1 MKNTKKKI
9 KGQSKV
15 VKHSFTGSNITKY
28 SGLNTVAKYMNKQS
42 IIKSVSTLFPTR
54 WHSAT
59 RFGVNQVLIS
69 IIMASFCG
77 INRIN
82 KISSFTG
89 DGLTRV
95 LLKLDKA
102 INENAI
108 STTLKKLGQKGARSL
123 QSLLLSINAR
133 WLKESGLTRI
143 TLDADS
149 TVKSVC
155 GNQEGA
161 AKGFNTTK
169 KGAKSYHPLLV
180 FVSEMKLLYHSWF
193 RTGSAYTANGIV
205 DFLKEVKSSL
215 PETIEKVFFRADS
228 GFFSGE
234 LFDLL
239 ESYGWEYLVKVKLK
253 NLEKLLQSKTWE
265 PIKGKE
271 DVAICAF
278 TYKAHGW
285 SKSRILKAIR
295 SVKEYVEVEYLG
307 EKSIVPVYQYSC
319 YTSSYDMDAV
329 QLHEIY
335 KQRSTSEFCDER
347 DQSKLVLNWR
357 AKMQNPRSETWIEQ
371 VKGQAMAGA
380 TLTNDFWAN
389 DILWQLSVF
398 AYNLSV
404 MMRQKENKF
413 RRQEHRTFI
422 DWFVAVPAKITRSGH
437 QMELELDSLSRESGN
452 IIFTKP
458 TGRRWTGSSKRHKK

>member
-1 MKNTKKKI
+1 MKNTKKKL

-15 VKHSFTGSNITKY
+15 VKHSFTGSNITKF
-28 SGLNTVAKYMNKQS
+28 SGLNTVAKYMNKQG
-42 IIKSVSTLFPTR
+42 IIKSVGSLFPTQ
-54 WHSAT
+54 WHNAT
-59 RFGVNQVLIS
+59 KFGVNQILLS
-69 IIMASFCG
+69 IVMSSFCG
-77 INRIN
+77 INRIC
-82 KISSFTG
+82 KIASFTG
-89 DGLTRV
+89 DGLVMV

-108 STTLKKLGQKGARSL
+108 SAALKNLGQSGARKL
-123 QSLLLSINAR
+123 QSFLLSKNAR
-133 WLKESGLTRI
+133 WLKESGLTSI

-180 FVSEMKLLYHSWF
+180 FVSQMKLLYHSWF
-193 RTGSAYTANGIV
+193 RTGSAYTGNGIV
-205 DFLKEVKSSL
+205 EFLKEVKSSL
-215 PETIEKVFFRADS
+215 PETVGKVFFRADS

-239 ESYGWEYLVKVKLK
+239 ESYKWDYLVKVKLK
-253 NLEKLLQSKTWE
+253 NLKKLLESKTWE
-265 PIKGKE
+265 PIKGKK
-271 DVAICAF
+271 DIDICEFA
-278 TYKAHGW
+278 YKAHKWG
-285 SKSRILKAIR
+285 KSRTLKAIR

-307 EKSIVPVYQYSC
+307 EKSIVPVFQYSC
-319 YTSSYDMDAV
+319 YISSCDKDAA

-335 KQRSTSEFCDER
+335 KQRST
-347 DQSKLVLNWR
+347 
-357 AKMQNPRSETWIEQ
+357 SETWIEQ

-380 TLTNDFWAN
+380 TLTDDFWAN

-404 MMRQKENKF
+404 MMRHKKNRFK
-413 RRQEHRTFI
+413 RQEHRTFI
-422 DWFVAVPAKITRSGH
+422 GWFISVPAKITKSGH
-437 QMELELDSLSRESGN
+437 QTEIKLYEHHFYKADWEELDRLIEAA
-452 IIFTKP
+452 
-458 TGRRWTGSSKRHKK
+458 

>member
-1 MKNTKKKI
+1 MLIFKSLQVKDSAKNITFRMKNTKKKLN
-9 KGQSKV
+9 GQSKV
-15 VKHSFTGSNITKY
+15 VKTSFTGNNITRY
-28 SGLNTVAKYMNKQS
+28 SELNTVAKYMNKQG
-42 IIKSVSTLFPTR
+42 IIKSVSTLFPTE

-59 RFGVNQVLIS
+59 KFGVNQILFS
-69 IIMASFCG
+69 IVMSSFCG
-77 INRIN
+77 INRIC
-82 KISSFTG
+82 KIASFTG
-89 DGLTRV
+89 DGLVRV
-95 LLKLDKA
+95 LLKLNKA

-108 STTLKKLGQKGARSL
+108 STTLKNLGQSGARKL
-123 QSLLLSINAR
+123 QSFLLSKNAR
-133 WLKESGLTRI
+133 WLKESGLTSI

-180 FVSEMKLLYHSWF
+180 FVSEMKLLYHTWF
-193 RTGSAYTANGIV
+193 STGSAYTSNGIV

-215 PETIEKVFFRADS
+215 PETIKKVFFRADS
-228 GFFSGE
+228 GFFSGG

-239 ESYGWEYLVKVKLK
+239 ESYGWDYLVKVKLK
-253 NLEKLLQSKTWE
+253 NLKKLLKSKTWE
-265 PIKGKE
+265 PIKGEK
-271 DVAICAF
+271 DIAICEF

-285 SKSRILKAIR
+285 SKSRTLKAIR
-295 SVKEYVEVEYLG
+295 RVKEYVEVEYLG
-307 EKSIVPVYQYSC
+307 GKSIVPVYKYSC
-319 YTSSYDMDAV
+319 YISSYDMDAA

-335 KQRSTSEFCDER
+335 KQRST
-347 DQSKLVLNWR
+347 
-357 AKMQNPRSETWIEQ
+357 SETWIEQ

-380 TLTNDFWAN
+380 TLTDDFWAN

-404 MMRQKENKF
+404 MMRQGKNKF

-422 DWFVAVPAKITRSGH
+422 DWFISVPAKITRSGH
-437 QMELELDSLSRESGN
+437 QVELKLYEHHFYKADWEEFDKLIEAA
-452 IIFTKP
+452 
-458 TGRRWTGSSKRHKK
+458 

>member
-1 MKNTKKKI
+1 MKNTKKKL

-28 SGLNTVAKYMNKQS
+28 SGLNTVAKYMNKQG

-59 RFGVNQVLIS
+59 KFGVNQVLIS
-69 IIMASFCG
+69 IILASFCG

-82 KISSFTG
+82 KISSFTA

-95 LLKLDKA
+95 LLKLNKT

-108 STTLKKLGQKGARSL
+108 STTLKKLAQKGARSL
-123 QSLLLSINAR
+123 QSLLLSKNAR

-215 PETIEKVFFRADS
+215 PETIDTVFFRADS

-239 ESYGWEYLVKVKLK
+239 ESYGWDYLVKVKLK
-253 NLEKLLQSKTWE
+253 NLKKLLQSKTWE
-265 PIKGKE
+265 PIKGMK
-271 DVAICAF
+271 DIAICEF
-278 TYKAHGW
+278 TYKANGW
-285 SKSRILKAIR
+285 SKPRVLRAMR
-295 SVKEYVEVEYLG
+295 SVKEYVQVEYFG
-307 EKSIVPVYQYSC
+307 EKQIVPVYQYVC
-319 YTSSYDMDAV
+319 YTSSLNLDAI
-329 QLHEIY
+329 QLHELY
-335 KQRSTSEFCDER
+335 KQRST
-347 DQSKLVLNWR
+347 
-357 AKMQNPRSETWIEQ
+357 SETWIEQ

-380 TLTNDFWAN
+380 TLTDDFWAN
-389 DILWQLSVF
+389 DILWQLGVF

-404 MMRQKENKF
+404 MMRQKKNKF
-413 RRQEHRTFI
+413 KRQEHRTFI
-422 DWFVAVPAKITRSGH
+422 DWFISVPAKITRSGH
-437 QMELELDSLSRESGN
+437 QMELKLYEHHFYKADWEEFDKLTEAA
-452 IIFTKP
+452 
-458 TGRRWTGSSKRHKK
+458 